1 LRTVVRLFLIV
12 KVKEYIIVHNNIS
25 IIFVVYKSGQILFKN
40 IKNLKNYEIIIIDND
55 KDSNIKNEILR
66 INKSIK
72 YFKMN
77 KNLGIAKAAN
87 FAFRK
92 INNEFVLYLSADTI
106 ITHDNILRL
115 KNIFDKYINIGIV
128 APMHQNTKGEYLGNY
143 FCHPINRII
152 KRTLP
157 QKKIY
162 SSLSKIRPSGDFSV
176 KCVWGAPIL
185 IKSSLINKIGFFD
198 NNYFMYFEDTDLCD
212 RVITS
217 GHEIIETSDS
227 YCTHY
232 KAISSSNSLR
242 YAFRT
247 MTAFK
252 FSELYYFSKYER
264 KYVIRI
270 YIHLFD
276 YLFRFVINI
285 FLLNKKKVYTNLFRI
300 IGILKFLFYQKKT
313 KF

>member
-1 LRTVVRLFLIV
+1 MVVKLFLII
-12 KVKEYIIVHNNIS
+12 KIKLCMIVHNNIS
-25 IIFVVYKSGQILFKN
+25 IIFVVYKSGEILFKN
-40 IKNLKNYEIIIIDND
+40 LKNLINYEIIIIDND
-55 KDSNIKNEILR
+55 KDSNIEKEILR

-77 KNLGIAKAAN
+77 ENLGIARAVN
-87 FAFRK
+87 FAFKK
-92 INNEFVLYLSADTI
+92 INNKFILYLSADTI
-106 ITHDNILRL
+106 ITDDNISRL
-115 KNIFDKYINIGIV
+115 KNIFNKYENIGMV
-128 APMHQNTKGEYLGNY
+128 APMHQNANGDYLGNY

-152 KRTLP
+152 KRTIS

-162 SSLSKIRPSGDFSV
+162 SSLSKIKPSGDFSV

-232 KAISSSNSLR
+232 KGISSSNSLS

-264 KYVIRI
+264 KYVLRI

-285 FLLNKKKVYTNLFRI
+285 FLFNKKKVYTNLFRI